1 KSVFICEHL
10 VLMEIKMTAEHNQL
24 EQQAAT
30 ILGLMLFEYS
40 RLDME
45 LGLFLVWSD
54 EGQQLE
60 WLTKKLTNQNLSA
73 RLRLLEKLVQEKYA
87 GSPAVDLYAAWLN
100 DAHAIRLLRNQLFHG
115 RWGFIP
121 IQQLVANV
129 IGLPTSPEQSET
141 RYSIDQLGASLESMR
156 MLRVRLSDL
165 RKKWPV

>member
-1 KSVFICEHL
+1 
-10 VLMEIKMTAEHNQL
+10 
-24 EQQAAT
+24 
-30 ILGLMLFEYS
+30 
-40 RLDME
+40 
-45 LGLFLVWSD
+45 
-54 EGQQLE
+54 
-60 WLTKKLTNQNLSA
+60 
-73 RLRLLEKLVQEKYA
+73 VQEKYA